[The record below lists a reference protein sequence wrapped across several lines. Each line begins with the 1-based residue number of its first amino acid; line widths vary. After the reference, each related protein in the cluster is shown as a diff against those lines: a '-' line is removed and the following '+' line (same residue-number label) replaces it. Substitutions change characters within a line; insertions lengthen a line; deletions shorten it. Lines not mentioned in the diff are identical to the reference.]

1 VRHVVQLVLAG
12 LAIAGAVLSWLRS
25 SRVVDVAPIA
35 DGQPATTSVVYH
47 APMLL
52 LTLGLATAAGV
63 LLVLGIAGLVRARN
77 RRRAQNT
84 RV

>member
-1 VRHVVQLVLAG
+1 MQLVLAG
-12 LAIAGAVLSWLRS
+12 LAIVGAVRSWLGS
-25 SRVVDVAPIA
+25 TKVVDVAPIA
-35 DGQPATTSVVYH
+35 DGQPATTSVVYQ

-63 LLVLGIAGLVRARN
+63 LLVLGIAGLVRGRN
-77 RRRAQNT
+77 RRKSQNT

>member
-1 VRHVVQLVLAG
+1 MQLVLAG
-12 LAIAGAVLSWLRS
+12 LAVVGAVLSWLRS
-25 SRVVDVAPIA
+25 SRVVDVAPVA
-35 DGQPATTSVVYH
+35 EGQPATTSVVYH

-52 LTLGLATAAGV
+52 LTLGLATTAGV

-77 RRRAQNT
+77 RGRAQNT

>member
-1 VRHVVQLVLAG
+1 MAG
-12 LAIAGAVLSWLRS
+12 VH
-25 SRVVDVAPIA
+25 RVVDVAPIA

-77 RRRAQNT
+77 RRKAQNT

>member
-1 VRHVVQLVLAG
+1 MQLVLAG
-12 LAIAGAVLSWLRS
+12 LAIVGAVRSWLGS
-25 SRVVDVAPIA
+25 TKVVDVAPIA

-52 LTLGLATAAGV
+52 LTLGLATTAGV
-63 LLVLGIAGLVRARN
+63 LLVLGIAGLVRGRN
-77 RRRAQNT
+77 RRKAQNT

>member
-1 VRHVVQLVLAG
+1 MRHVVQLVLAG
-12 LAIAGAVLSWLRS
+12 LAIVGAVRSWLGS
-25 SRVVDVAPIA
+25 TKVVDVAPIA

-52 LTLGLATAAGV
+52 LTLGLATTAGV
-63 LLVLGIAGLVRARN
+63 LLVLGIAGLVRGRN
-77 RRRAQNT
+77 RRKSQNT